1 MIILLLQHCQDQILN
16 AHSCSGGLAEFQDY
30 VNFLCTLP
38 GVDANTVQDST
49 GATCDPIMGARS
61 SDLNMPSITVANLV
75 GTRTVKR
82 TVTSVGLAREKYVV
96 SVTSPS
102 GVFIRVHPESFKVK
116 PGESTCITVTLK
128 ATQSNG
134 EFTFGSMA
142 WTGDRGHVVRI
153 PLSVL
158 AAEVV

>member
-1 MIILLLQHCQDQILN
+1 M
-16 AHSCSGGLAEFQDY
+16 
-30 VNFLCTLP
+30 
-38 GVDANTVQDST
+38 QDST

-102 GVFIRVHPESFKVK
+102 GVFVQVHPESFKVK
-116 PGESTCITVTLK
+116 PGESICITVVLK